1 MRSDKKDIRKVRM
14 NNLLFGTTTVTTAC
28 LYYGLRL
35 GNVLY
40 HSEQEIGLFEAMASS
55 VETIFSQPLA
65 LFPSDLGSVLIFLTV
80 ALIADIYMLNEYIIL
95 EGAIDDAQG
104 DAAFEENFRQYDK
117 EFCFDPKIA
126 LPIMGKKV
134 NKRTTYMLDAKDDE
148 EEHKKVIR
156 QDMDLNRREKRRAER
171 MLKNKKLTPELVEMY
186 LLTFSKKYRAIY
198 ECRMQSQIYAQGLY
212 LGLNGSWTQRNA
224 NAIVFGASGAGK
236 SRFFLKPNILQANGC
251 FIVTDPSGDIMQ
263 GLGGFLK
270 LMGYTVK
277 CFNVQD
283 MTESCR
289 FNPLYYVRK
298 TTDIPIIV
306 NTLIENT
313 RGENVKPGGGDP
325 FWDKAT
331 QSLLCAIIGYLF
343 EVCPIE
349 QRNFANVLEILNM
362 AQIDEGATEFG
373 DNDFDKLFKELGKAD
388 PSSYAYL
395 NYKVFKQAPA
405 KTALNVLISTGVL
418 LSQYIGIHEFN
429 NLTFKDELELD
440 KIGDEKYA
448 LFLNIPQEDTTYSWI
463 TAMLYS
469 TVFRLMYAKGNKR
482 MKDEGLDNPELKIPV
497 RFLIDEC
504 ANVGKIPNLDKILA
518 TCRKYRLS
526 VVPIFQNY
534 SQVVQVYGKEIANNI
549 ISNCD
554 TFVFLGGS
562 DDETLKIVCNHL
574 GKETVQTLSYGNSK
588 GKMASTSV
596 NKQSVGK
603 ELMSRINVEQ
613 MSNAM
618 CLVFIRAL
626 KPFKV
631 HKYKLEEHP
640 NYRYTAEANKKYLFK
655 NPFVLK
661 YDDEEIEEIRVKRK
675 GEDGYIKPKVVDSA
689 RKRALDIQMEK
700 DHARKL
706 HILEVWK
713 KENPKGTIEEAL
725 KFLPLSPAELM
736 ELWAEGTP
744 MKSYNVT
751 PSEVQPSD
759 QSMTEEREAKLQSE
773 TVPELQSTR
782 LLENLKVEN
791 TTIIGAYAPAY
802 EFDMVTDFKLPN
814 PNEEK
819 KENSTSSKEKSPSKD
834 QTGKEA
840 NTEPEKEE
848 DEGYISNWA
857 REAEESADHAADMA
871 EIMAEFANINFAE
884 MVDITDDLG

>member
-1 MRSDKKDIRKVRM
+1 MRNDKKDIRKVRL
-14 NNLLFGTTTVTTAC
+14 NNLIFGTTTVTTAC
-28 LYYGLRL
+28 FYYGLRI
-35 GNVLY
+35 GNII
-40 HSEQEIGLFEAMASS
+40 HQSEQEIGLFEAMATSM
-55 VETIFSQPLA
+55 EEILAKPFA
-65 LFPSDLGSVLIFLTV
+65 LFPSDWGSVLIFLTV
-80 ALIADIYMLNEYIIL
+80 ALIVDIYMLNEYIIR

-104 DAAFEENFRQYDK
+104 DAAFEENFSQYDK

-134 NKRTTYMLDAKDDE
+134 NKRNTYMLDARDDE

-156 QDMDLNRREKRRAER
+156 KNMELNRRERRRAEK
-171 MLKNKKLTPELVEMY
+171 MLKKKLTPKQLQRR
-186 LLTFSKKYRAIY
+186 LKTFSKKYRAIY

-277 CFNVQD
+277 CFNVQE

-313 RGENVKPGGGDP
+313 RGENTKPGGGDP

-349 QRNFANVLEILNM
+349 QRNFSNVLEILNM
-362 AQIDEGATEFG
+362 AQISEGATELG
-373 DNDFDKLFKELGKAD
+373 DNDFDSLFKELGKAD

-395 NYKVFKQAPA
+395 NYRVFKQAPA

-440 KIGDEKYA
+440 KIGEEKYA

-482 MKDEGLDNPELKIPV
+482 MKEEGLDNPELKIPV

-631 HKYKLEEHP
+631 HKYKLEDHP
-640 NYRYTAEANKKYLFK
+640 HYRYTAEADKKYIFK
-655 NPFVLK
+655 NPFNLK
-661 YDDEEIEEIRVKRK
+661 YDDEEIEGIRVKRK
-675 GEDGYIKPKVVDSA
+675 GEDGYIQPKVVDSA
-689 RKRALDIQMEK
+689 RKRALDIQTEK
-700 DHARKL
+700 EHARKL

-725 KFLPLSPAELM
+725 KFLPLNPAELM

-744 MKSYNVT
+744 MKSYNVK
-751 PSEVQPSD
+751 PSD
-759 QSMTEEREAKLQSE
+759 MIPSDESLSLEKEEKLQAE
-773 TVPELQSTR
+773 TVPELEESSKYDS
-782 LLENLKVEN
+782 LSLNLTLN
-791 TTIIGAYAPAY
+791 LDNSTIIEAYAPAY
-802 EFDMVTDFKLPN
+802 EFDLVTDFQLPH

-819 KENSTSSKEKSPSKD
+819 KEDKVKEN
-834 QTGKEA
+834 A
-840 NTEPEKEE
+840 
-848 DEGYISNWA
+848 
-857 REAEESADHAADMA
+857 
-871 EIMAEFANINFAE
+871 
-884 MVDITDDLG
+884 

>member
-1 MRSDKKDIRKVRM
+1 MKKNKKDAQKVRLD
-14 NNLLFGTTTVTTAC
+14 NLIFGISTVTIGC

-35 GNVLY
+35 GNIIY
-40 HSEQEIGLFEAMASS
+40 HSLEKVSLLEAM
-55 VETIFSQPLA
+55 TISIERIFVRPFQ
-65 LFPSDLGSVLIFLTV
+65 LFPSDIGSVLIFLII
-80 ALIADIYMLNEYIIL
+80 ALIADIYMFNEYMIRD
-95 EGAIDDAQG
+95 GVVDDAQG
-104 DAAFEENFRQYDK
+104 DAAFEDNFHQYDK
-117 EFCFDPKIA
+117 EFCFNPKIA
-126 LPIMGKKV
+126 LPIMGKKI
-134 NKRTTYMLDAKDDE
+134 NRYTTYMLDTKHNE

-156 QDMDLNRREKRRAER
+156 CNMELNRREKRREKR
-171 MLKNKKLTPELVEMY
+171 LLKKKKLTPEQAELY
-186 LLTFSKKYRAIY
+186 RLSFSKKYRAIY

-212 LGLNGSWTQRNA
+212 LALDGSWTQRNM
-224 NAIVFGASGAGK
+224 NAVVFGASGSGK
-236 SRFFLKPNILQANGC
+236 SRFFLKPNILQVNAC

-263 GLGGFLK
+263 SVGVFLQIS
-270 LMGYTVK
+270 GYTVK
-277 CFNVQD
+277 CLNVQE

-289 FNPLYYVRK
+289 FNPLYYIRK

-313 RGENVKPGGGDP
+313 RGENTKPGGGDP

-362 AQIDEGATEFG
+362 VQIEEGTTEGG
-373 DNDFDKLFKELGKAD
+373 DNDFDKLFKALGEAD

-429 NLTFKDELELD
+429 NLTYKDELELD
-440 KIGDEKYA
+440 KIGEEKYA

-469 TVFRLMYAKGNKR
+469 TVFRLMYAKGNQR

-534 SQVVQVYGKEIANNI
+534 SQVIQVYGKEIANNI

-588 GKMASTSV
+588 GKMVSTSI

-640 NYRYTAEANKKYLFK
+640 NYRYTAEVDKKYMFS
-655 NPFVLK
+655 NPFKLI
-661 YDDEEIEEIRVKRK
+661 YDDEQIERIRIKRK
-675 GEDGYIKPKVVDSA
+675 NEDGYIQPKVVESA
-689 RKRALDIQMEK
+689 RKRAYDIQVAKEREEK
-700 DHARKL
+700 IG
-706 HILEVWK
+706 IL
-713 KENPKGTIEEAL
+713 KEWRCEHPLGTMEEAL
-725 KFLPLSPAELM
+725 KELSLTAADIR
-736 ELWAEGTP
+736 ELWEIGTEKQLNKVRAEEI
-744 MKSYNVT
+744 K
-751 PSEVQPSD
+751 PSEL
-759 QSMTEEREAKLQSE
+759 SMTLEQEEKLKME
-773 TVPELQSTR
+773 TVPQLQQ
-782 LLENLKVEN
+782 EDIFNNLKLESI
-791 TTIIGAYAPAY
+791 TIQGIYAPAY
-802 EFDMVTDFKLPN
+802 EFDIVGEFNGITT
-814 PNEEK
+814 NEF
-819 KENSTSSKEKSPSKD
+819 
-834 QTGKEA
+834 
-840 NTEPEKEE
+840 
-848 DEGYISNWA
+848 I
-857 REAEESADHAADMA
+857 
-871 EIMAEFANINFAE
+871 
-884 MVDITDDLG
+884 

>member
-1 MRSDKKDIRKVRM
+1 
-14 NNLLFGTTTVTTAC
+14 
-28 LYYGLRL
+28 
-35 GNVLY
+35 
-40 HSEQEIGLFEAMASS
+40 
-55 VETIFSQPLA
+55 
-65 LFPSDLGSVLIFLTV
+65 
-80 ALIADIYMLNEYIIL
+80 
-95 EGAIDDAQG
+95 
-104 DAAFEENFRQYDK
+104 
-117 EFCFDPKIA
+117 
-126 LPIMGKKV
+126 
-134 NKRTTYMLDAKDDE
+134 
-148 EEHKKVIR
+148 
-156 QDMDLNRREKRRAER
+156 
-171 MLKNKKLTPELVEMY
+171 
-186 LLTFSKKYRAIY
+186 
-198 ECRMQSQIYAQGLY
+198 
-212 LGLNGSWTQRNA
+212 
-224 NAIVFGASGAGK
+224 
-236 SRFFLKPNILQANGC
+236 
-251 FIVTDPSGDIMQ
+251 
-263 GLGGFLK
+263 
-270 LMGYTVK
+270 
-277 CFNVQD
+277 
-283 MTESCR
+283 
-289 FNPLYYVRK
+289 
-298 TTDIPIIV
+298 
-306 NTLIENT
+306 
-313 RGENVKPGGGDP
+313 
-325 FWDKAT
+325 
-331 QSLLCAIIGYLF
+331 
-343 EVCPIE
+343 
-349 QRNFANVLEILNM
+349 M

-440 KIGDEKYA
+440 KIGEEKYA

-482 MKDEGLDNPELKIPV
+482 MKDEG
-497 RFLIDEC
+497 
-504 ANVGKIPNLDKILA
+504 
-518 TCRKYRLS
+518 LS

-675 GEDGYIKPKVVDSA
+675 DEEGYIKPKVIDSA

-700 DHARKL
+700 EHARKL

-713 KENPKGTIEEAL
+713 KENPKGTPECRFSSYTLQFFIAFL
-725 KFLPLSPAELM
+725 K
-736 ELWAEGTP
+736 
-744 MKSYNVT
+744 
-751 PSEVQPSD
+751 
-759 QSMTEEREAKLQSE
+759 
-773 TVPELQSTR
+773 
-782 LLENLKVEN
+782 
-791 TTIIGAYAPAY
+791 I
-802 EFDMVTDFKLPN
+802 
-814 PNEEK
+814 
-819 KENSTSSKEKSPSKD
+819 
-834 QTGKEA
+834 
-840 NTEPEKEE
+840 
-848 DEGYISNWA
+848 
-857 REAEESADHAADMA
+857 
-871 EIMAEFANINFAE
+871 
-884 MVDITDDLG
+884 

>member
-1 MRSDKKDIRKVRM
+1 MRNDKKDIRKVRL
-14 NNLLFGTTTVTTAC
+14 NNLIFGTTTVTTAC
-28 LYYGLRL
+28 FYYGLRI
-35 GNVLY
+35 GNII
-40 HSEQEIGLFEAMASS
+40 HQSEQEIGLFEAMATSM
-55 VETIFSQPLA
+55 EEILAKPFA
-65 LFPSDLGSVLIFLTV
+65 LFPSDWGSVLIFLTV
-80 ALIADIYMLNEYIIL
+80 ALIVDIYMLNEYIIR

-104 DAAFEENFRQYDK
+104 DAAFEENFSQYDK

-134 NKRTTYMLDAKDDE
+134 NKRNTYMLDARDDE

-156 QDMDLNRREKRRAER
+156 KNMELNRRERRRAEK
-171 MLKNKKLTPELVEMY
+171 MLKKKLTPKQLQRR
-186 LLTFSKKYRAIY
+186 LKTFSKKYRAIY

-277 CFNVQD
+277 CFNVQE

-313 RGENVKPGGGDP
+313 RGENTKPGGGDP

-349 QRNFANVLEILNM
+349 QRNFSNVLEILNM
-362 AQIDEGATEFG
+362 AQISEGATELG
-373 DNDFDKLFKELGKAD
+373 DNDFDSLFKELGKAD

-395 NYKVFKQAPA
+395 NYRVFKQAPA

-440 KIGDEKYA
+440 KIGEEKYA

-482 MKDEGLDNPELKIPV
+482 MKEEGLDNPELKIPV

-640 NYRYTAEANKKYLFK
+640 HYRYTAEADKKYIFK
-655 NPFVLK
+655 NPFNLK
-661 YDDEEIEEIRVKRK
+661 YDDEEIEGIRVKRK
-675 GEDGYIKPKVVDSA
+675 GEDGYIQPKVVDSA
-689 RKRALDIQMEK
+689 RKRALDIQTEK
-700 DHARKL
+700 EHARKL

-725 KFLPLSPAELM
+725 KFLPLNPAELM

-744 MKSYNVT
+744 MKSYNVK
-751 PSEVQPSD
+751 PSD
-759 QSMTEEREAKLQSE
+759 MIPSDESLSLEKEEKLQAE
-773 TVPELQSTR
+773 TVPELEESSKYDS
-782 LLENLKVEN
+782 LALNLTLN
-791 TTIIGAYAPAY
+791 LDNSTIIEAYAPAY
-802 EFDMVTDFKLPN
+802 EFDLVTDFQLPH

-819 KENSTSSKEKSPSKD
+819 MEDKAKEN
-834 QTGKEA
+834 A
-840 NTEPEKEE
+840 
-848 DEGYISNWA
+848 
-857 REAEESADHAADMA
+857 
-871 EIMAEFANINFAE
+871 
-884 MVDITDDLG
+884 